1 MANPRPKPHPK
12 GYKFP
17 LYKPGV
23 ATIEPLPDDVL
34 AALFEQAVL
43 TRPKGEP
50 YIDGLRRYSRL
61 LEAEIQ
67 GRLERS

>member
-1 MANPRPKPHPK
+1 MANPRPKPHAK

-17 LYKPGV
+17 LFRPV
-23 ATIEPLPDDVL
+23 TIEPLPDDVL
-34 AALFEQAVL
+34 AALFEQAVV

-50 YIDGLRRYSRL
+50 YIEGLRRYSRL

-67 GRLERS
+67 GRMNRR